1 MLKTLNI
8 FFVCLLVILLEIHCG
23 EKFDLSQLPA
33 ADVPKVI
40 GDTTYVQQNP
50 IWTAPEVGG
59 FNQPKD
65 ILVGWEP
72 LIYICDTGN
81 DRIVM
86 MDLAGHV
93 LGVSKRIKRPVAVSQ
108 DRRLNLIVCAEFDT
122 VIQGQT
128 VTFGAL
134 YKIRQFEAGNDIA
147 NARIDRIYFE
157 SGKPYRRFTGVA
169 ALYNNQY
176 YVTRVGPD
184 NTSPIDP
191 DNAVLLFD
199 KDDTYLTPIPNLKPS
214 GTGLESI
221 QDLSSITTFNNRTLD
236 FIFTQ
241 IGSQSLFKV
250 QWITFIKTQDYSYY
264 QSKFSPTRDGNLD
277 ILKINRF
284 AQPEDVTV
292 DNSGNIFVIDA
303 AADSLYKFD
312 NRGREKQSF
321 GGRDVFKDPHGVAFF
336 DKTLYVADTGNNR
349 ILRFILSTDIR

>member
-1 MLKTLNI
+1 MLKTPII
-8 FFVCLLVILLEIHCG
+8 FFVCLLVILLAIHCG

-33 ADVPKVI
+33 ADVPRVI
-40 GDTTYVQQNP
+40 GDTVYVQQNP
-50 IWTAPEVGG
+50 IWMAVEVGG
-59 FNQPKD
+59 LNLPED
-65 ILVGWEP
+65 VLVGFEP
-72 LIYICDTGN
+72 LIYVCDTGN

-86 MDLAGHV
+86 MDLAGRV
-93 LGVSKRIKRPVAVSQ
+93 LGVSKRIKRPVAISQ
-108 DRRLNLIVCAEFDT
+108 DRRLDVIVCAEFDT
-122 VIQGQT
+122 VIQNQP

-134 YKIRQFEAGNDIA
+134 YKIRQFEAGNDIS
-147 NARIDRIYFE
+147 NARIDRVYFE
-157 SGKPYRRFTGVA
+157 SGKPHRRFTGAA

-221 QDLSSITTFNNRTLD
+221 QDLTSITTLNSRTLD

-241 IGSQSLFKV
+241 KGDQSLFRL

-277 ILKINRF
+277 ILRINHFR
-284 AQPEDVTV
+284 QPEDVTV
-292 DNSGNIFVIDA
+292 DNSGNIYVIDA

-312 NRGREKQSF
+312 SKGRERQSF
-321 GGRDVFKDPHGVAFF
+321 GGRDVFNNPHGVAFF

-349 ILRFILSTDIR
+349 IIRFVLSTDFR